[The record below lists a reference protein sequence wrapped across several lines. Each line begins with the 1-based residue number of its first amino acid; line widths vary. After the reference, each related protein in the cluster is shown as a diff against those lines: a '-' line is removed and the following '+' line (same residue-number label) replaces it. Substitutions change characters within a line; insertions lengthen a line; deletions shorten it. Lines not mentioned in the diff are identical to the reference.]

1 MEQVLDSEELNS
13 TQNLDYAGFWI
24 RVGAYI
30 IDGILMWIAQAIIMF
45 AILGG
50 MISGEDMAAGQMPD
64 TGKLVLTYILI
75 MGIGVA
81 YFVGMESSA
90 KQATLGKLAVGIK
103 VGKENG
109 EKLSFGNALGRY
121 LSKILSAITLCI
133 GFMMVG
139 WDKKKQG
146 MHDKIAGTYVFKK

>member
-1 MEQVLDSEELNS
+1 
-13 TQNLDYAGFWI
+13 
-24 RVGAYI
+24 
-30 IDGILMWIAQAIIMF
+30 
-45 AILGG
+45 
-50 MISGEDMAAGQMPD
+50 
-64 TGKLVLTYILI
+64 
-75 MGIGVA
+75 
-81 YFVGMESSA
+81 MESSA

-139 WDKKKQG
+139 WDKKNQAL
-146 MHDKIAGTYVFKK
+146 HDKIAKTYVFKK